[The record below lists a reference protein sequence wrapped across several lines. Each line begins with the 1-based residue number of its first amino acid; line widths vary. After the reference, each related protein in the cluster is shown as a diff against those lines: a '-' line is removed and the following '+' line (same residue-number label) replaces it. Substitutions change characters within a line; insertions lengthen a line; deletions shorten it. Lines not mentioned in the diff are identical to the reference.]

1 MEEINYKD
9 EYEIL
14 KAKYSI
20 LENKYNIDV
29 ANLKRERDKS
39 DDDYDIVVDKFNELA
54 DKFNL
59 LCRESKTFE
68 FESKKYRT
76 LYIAAKNKLEINEIP
91 FNEYALVQSLEN
103 EERSSIQAPPV
114 ATFQ

>member
-59 LCRESKTFE
+59 KITKMTSGTKICLES
-68 FESKKYRT
+68 
-76 LYIAAKNKLEINEIP
+76 
-91 FNEYALVQSLEN
+91 Q
-103 EERSSIQAPPV
+103 
-114 ATFQ
+114 